1 MVWKTPHRPMN
12 KLFEEIHVCVRKRP
26 TRSCVFQDTSFVG
39 SQILTWT
46 LHRCFSCYVERRKH
60 FDTSHTLF
68 AFAEHKL
75 PVLFEGGGK
84 TYAAWDQ

>member
-1 MVWKTPHRPMN
+1 M
-12 KLFEEIHVCVRKRP
+12 CVLEKGQKDLVQIN
-26 TRSCVFQDTSFVG
+26 VFFM
-39 SQILTWT
+39 T
-46 LHRCFSCYVERRKH
+46 LPLLGAKFCLGPCTDVFFCYAERRER

-84 TYAAWDQ
+84 TYAAWHQ